1 MTFDPV
7 LAGYPKEWQEIQV
20 DEQLMLDDLLDAGI
34 YGDGTMSRKHS
45 SNITLNAVSAQKQ
58 GKKAEHSVL
67 KTLFP
72 PAKSMER
79 RYPYLKKYPML
90 LPVAWVSRILKYRK
104 EISKSQNNDA
114 AQAVAIG
121 NRRVEL
127 LKQYKIL
134 DK

>member
-1 MTFDPV
+1 M
-7 LAGYPKEWQEIQV
+7 
-20 DEQLMLDDLLDAGI
+20 
-34 YGDGTMSRKHS
+34 
-45 SNITLNAVSAQKQ
+45 
-58 GKKAEHSVL
+58 

-72 PAKSMER
+72 PVKSMER

-90 LPVAWVSRILKYRK
+90 LPVAWVSRILKYRQ
-104 EISKSQNNDA
+104 ETSKSQNNDA

-134 DK
+134 D